1 MSSSSTAVGALYDS
15 MLQSA
20 LRQFFERATVDA
32 EPACAIPRD
41 TRLAIDPSAN
51 PSALIISWFGTRYT
65 LRVPGRWAF
74 SAHEVRLAQA
84 IGAVLAARYHAIHN
98 PRIIAER
105 GDLFSGAIEDRYVGA
120 FIDHRPY
127 AIEAREARA
136 DQIASIIELLRVA
149 ALSSFESRPIST
161 GILLLGTTDDQSR
174 MPSRGSSPSYT
185 DLAGI
190 KSAYRL
196 ADGVRT
202 VFLANSEGRL
212 LDIVDIN
219 RWVRDACRTQPP
231 NINPPSPAS
240 APPSLRSGEASARLP
255 RDVVEAGMACA
266 EAFNPHARAT
276 TQHGNVCVVLS
287 PSREIKVFGEG
298 SELFTFRGGSWHLLD
313 VQAKYRLWAE
323 AVGHEA
329 LAMRIFQT
337 SLDLADA
344 REGALFVVARDPEVA
359 VAQLVAPP
367 DRLEAAVPVVE
378 RAHDGSSSPSRRDLL
393 RLIEGRSITDLDATV
408 FQALA
413 SLDGAMMTDRTGRL
427 LAAGAILR
435 HPPLDEFPNSI
446 IEGARTTAAIAASR
460 FGPVLKVSEDGV
472 MTFFDGE
479 RVWDI

>member
-1 MSSSSTAVGALYDS
+1 MSSPFTAVGALYDN

-32 EPACAIPRD
+32 EPTPSIPRD
-41 TRLAIDPSAN
+41 TRLAIEPSAN

-84 IGAVLAARYHAIHN
+84 IGTVLAARYHAIHN

-105 GDLFSGAIEDRYVGA
+105 GDLFRGAIEDRYVGA

-136 DQIASIIELLRVA
+136 DRIASIIELLRVA
-149 ALSSFESRPIST
+149 ALSSFENRPIST
-161 GILLLGTTDDQSR
+161 GILLLGTSDDPGR
-174 MPSRGSSPSYT
+174 AAPPAAGATYA

-190 KSAYRL
+190 KSSYRL

-212 LDIVDIN
+212 LDIIAID
-219 RWVRDACRTQPP
+219 RWVREAFR
-231 NINPPSPAS
+231 NPELQVP
-240 APPSLRSGEASARLP
+240 
-255 RDVVEAGMACA
+255 CA
-266 EAFNPHARAT
+266 EVFQPHARAT
-276 TQHGNVCVVLS
+276 TQQGNVCVVLS
-287 PSREIKVFGEG
+287 PSREIKVFAEG
-298 SELFTFRGGSWHLLD
+298 AELFTFRGGAWHLLD
-313 VQAKYRLWAE
+313 IQAKYRLWAE
-323 AVGHEA
+323 AVGDEP

-337 SLDLADA
+337 ALDLADA
-344 REGALFVVARDPEVA
+344 REGALFVVVRDPANA
-359 VAQLVAPP
+359 VPPLVAHA
-367 DRLEAAVPVVE
+367 DRLEAALSPGE
-378 RAHDGSSSPSRRDLL
+378 EEARGGRHMAAAPSRRDLL
-393 RLIEGRSITDLDATV
+393 RLVEGRSITDLDSSVLA
-408 FQALA
+408 ALA
-413 SLDGAMMTDRTGRL
+413 SLDGAMVTDRTGRL

-435 HPPLDEFPNSI
+435 HPPLEDLRESSVV
-446 IEGARTTAAIAASR
+446 EGARTTAAIAASR

-472 MTFFDGE
+472 TTFFDGE